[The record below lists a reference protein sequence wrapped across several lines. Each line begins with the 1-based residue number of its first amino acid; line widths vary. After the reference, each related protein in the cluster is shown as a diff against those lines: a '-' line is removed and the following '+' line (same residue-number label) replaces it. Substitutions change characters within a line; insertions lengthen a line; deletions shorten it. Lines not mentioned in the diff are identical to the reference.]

1 MTDHILAHPGFGWGW
16 GGGPWWGFAPW
27 WGIGTL
33 ALVAVVAAAL
43 IVYYARRPRW
53 RSFGGSGAAASLS
66 TAEELL
72 ARRFAAGEISEE
84 EYLSRLSVL
93 RRPPQ

>member
-1 MTDHILAHPGFGWGW
+1 M
-16 GGGPWWGFAPW
+16 
-27 WGIGTL
+27 
-33 ALVAVVAAAL
+33 ALVALGAAAL

-53 RSFGGSGAAASLS
+53 RGFGGPAPAASLS

-84 EYLSRLSVL
+84 EYLSRLSTL
-93 RRPPQ
+93 RRPAQ